1 MPNVRKKKK
10 FIDRKNA
17 VSFNLVHR
25 SQQDPLLADD
35 DAPKHVLVEAD
46 RSTDIGDR
54 KKEQLKYGVY
64 YDDDYD
70 YLQHLRD
77 VRELCQSEPMEV
89 SRASREEASQSK
101 PLVLPSS
108 VFASEVQTKEG
119 LINKGACLHG
129 PQPDWD
135 PDVVAALDDD
145 FDHEDPDNILEDDFV
160 LKAMDADYD
169 VAESNGSIEG
179 GNGSDEEWVTTDEED
194 DDDVDIHQGKQ
205 LSAFKSALQQKTQ
218 ENRTGGYDSDDL
230 NSESD
235 DFDGYDS
242 FDEGAKTAKFT
253 EYSMTSSVCPRS
265 EALTL
270 VDDRFEHMM
279 VEYDEFDV
287 GALDQDEIEGHRD
300 DSKML
305 LDAVLQQYEKKK
317 ESDRSD
323 LSAFVRHDLVDRAAA
338 QRLHEQDSKQIE
350 LEFEETSSKP
360 EWDCESILST
370 YSTCYNHPTLI
381 KETKKV
387 KPNQTCRSS
396 NTQPIKLTKRL
407 AIPDDVLPNR
417 GPTLKQREKTA
428 ESVLVEKAPTIR
440 SKTEDTDE
448 KRARKSA
455 VKAERR
461 LRREAKKTNQNMY
474 KEEEQ
479 KQKKDLRNVSQALKG
494 VHMD

>member
-46 RSTDIGDR
+46 RNNDIGDR
-54 KKEQLKYGVY
+54 KKEQQKYGVY

-89 SRASREEASQSK
+89 SRSSREEASQSK

-119 LINKGACLHG
+119 LINKGACLQG

-145 FDHEDPDNILEDDFV
+145 FDHEDPDNLLEDDFV
-160 LKAMDADYD
+160 LKAMDDDYD
-169 VAESNGSIEG
+169 IAEGNDSEG
-179 GNGSDEEWVTTDEED
+179 DGNDNDEEWVTTDEED
-194 DDDVDIHQGKQ
+194 DDEVEINQGKQ
-205 LSAFKSALQQKTQ
+205 LSAFKAALEQKSR
-218 ENRTGGYDSDDL
+218 EMRACDYDSDDL
-230 NSESD
+230 QSEPD

-350 LEFEETSSKP
+350 LEFEETSTKP
-360 EWDCESILST
+360 QWDCESILST

-381 KETKKV
+381 QEAKKV
-387 KPNQTCRSS
+387 RPSQASRSS
-396 NTQPIKLTKRL
+396 IKPIQLTKRL

-417 GPTLKQREKTA
+417 GPTVKQREKT
-428 ESVLVEKAPTIR
+428 EDCVLIEKAPTIR

-455 VKAERR
+455 VKTERR
-461 LRREAKKTNQNMY
+461 LRREAKKNNQNLY

-479 KQKKDLRNVSQALKG
+479 KQKKDLRNVQQALKG